1 MAQHPGA
8 IEVSPRAATR
18 CAPATIGNGRGTVG
32 ARSLR
37 GRRYGLRER
46 RGLGGQATCTAP
58 ERDSSSA
65 TAVQADLNGGEHA
78 EPPSI
83 PFPVERAT
91 VSVLIVIPARGGSKR
106 LPRKNLLAVG
116 GVSLVAR
123 AIVAAR
129 EFATSAR
136 SCSVHIIVD
145 TDSPEIAEEAKRWGA
160 AVPFLRPT
168 KLAADATPTI
178 DNVVFLLER
187 LADQVPSV
195 GAVVLLQP
203 TSPLRRAEDITHCW
217 GEFDPE
223 TSPSVVSV
231 TATSHPGERLLRRDQ
246 NGALHWARGT
256 APPALHRQAF
266 AASYYVTG
274 GVYIDTPAFLLH
286 HRTFVVPGCTR
297 GVPIPPERSLDI
309 DTAGDLAVAD
319 AILAHIET
327 PAVHVGDRQIGGGAR
342 CFIIAEAG
350 INHNGDV
357 SFAHRLVDTA
367 AEAGADA
374 VKVQNFAPELV
385 VVRREQSQLD

>member
-1 MAQHPGA
+1 MPLASPGA
-8 IEVSPRAATR
+8 PRLKPYPDLRFTNSLSTQEQSKCRRAPPLVARPQRSGTAGELSAQGD
-18 CAPATIGNGRGTVG
+18 CAEGTTSSKSDVAWAGKLLAQPRSDDSSPAT
-32 ARSLR
+32 A
-37 GRRYGLRER
+37 
-46 RGLGGQATCTAP
+46 GQADP
-58 ERDSSSA
+58 NDG
-65 TAVQADLNGGEHA
+65 DHA

-83 PFPVERAT
+83 PSPVERAT
-91 VSVLIVIPARGGSKR
+91 VKVLIVIPARGGSKR

-136 SCSVHIIVD
+136 SCSVHIMVD
-145 TDSPEIAEEAKRWGA
+145 TDSPEIAEEGKRWGA

-168 KLAADATPTI
+168 KLAGDATPTI
-178 DNVVFLLER
+178 DNVVFFLER
-187 LADQVPSV
+187 LADQLPSV
-195 GAVVLLQP
+195 DAVVLLQA
-203 TSPLRRAEDITHCW
+203 TSPLRRAEDITRCW

-223 TSPSVVSV
+223 KSPSVVSV

-246 NGALHWARGT
+246 RGALHGVRGT
-256 APPALHRQAF
+256 GPPALHGQAF
-266 AASYYVTG
+266 AGSCYVNG
-274 GVYIDTPAFLLH
+274 SVYIDTPAFLLH

-297 GVPIPPERSLDI
+297 GVLIPSERSLDI

-319 AILAHIET
+319 AILAHTET

-357 SFAHRLVDTA
+357 SFA
-367 AEAGADA
+367 
-374 VKVQNFAPELV
+374 
-385 VVRREQSQLD
+385 